1 MAQFHYKALHPSGK
15 VQRGVLEAQ
24 NIYDLSRLLE
34 KSKITLI
41 WAKERKEKFLD
52 FHWNRKPK
60 TRDLIEF
67 SFQLSRLL
75 ESGVPLLESLQE
87 IATHLGASPLNDTI
101 VEVVR
106 DVESGTSFSDALQ
119 KHDQLFDEVF
129 LGLVNVGEKTGK
141 LVPLLKDILT
151 HLQWKENIK
160 HDTQRALR
168 YPLLLGT
175 LMIAAVITLLLILVP
190 QMVHFLS
197 SLGVK
202 LSRSTQILMS
212 TTYFLTSYGI
222 YCVVGLGFLFLGTS
236 RLYHRSK
243 YMRMNLETLL
253 LKVPLYGPFLRK
265 MAIEKFSHV
274 MAITF
279 RNGIDILEC
288 LEVSRTI
295 IPFAPIQEEI
305 ATIQRAVAS
314 GQSLSQAISEFSR
327 LSPLTIRM
335 VKIGE
340 QSSSL
345 SDALTH
351 VHEYYAQ
358 DIKNEIDRLI
368 ALLEP
373 ALLLMV
379 GAVIAWIVM
388 AMFWPLYE
396 ASSHLEVF

>member
-175 LMIAAVITLLLILVP
+175 LMIAAVITLLVILVP